1 MANETN
7 SPIEKP
13 GEIAPQTQSS
23 DGETKPSLRKVL
35 GVFDGVAILI
45 GICIGAGIYSNPQII
60 AHYMSSFW
68 QIILLW
74 IGAGVFVFISGLIYA
89 ELGTRMPHTGG
100 EYVYITRCFGPFAG
114 FMFGWG
120 QLFIVRTSASAGLAL
135 IVADYLGNFIPL
147 DYINQKV
154 AAMRIAD
161 YVEHVIPLDIAAQM
175 ILALMV
181 IFLFGLL
188 NYIGIQRASVYQ
200 KISTVLKVAGLLF
213 IVAAGL
219 FFIGDQGNPLSEQAA
234 QKPEDDKGP
243 VGNVIVVIFL
253 IIFAHTGWER
263 IGYSAGEMKN
273 PKRVIPWSLL
283 IGICL
288 VVLLY
293 ALTNVTYHRTLGMER
308 MRESTTV
315 ASDVMQ
321 VLIGPVGATLI
332 TVLVIISASG
342 SINGTM
348 MTAPRVY
355 YAMSKD
361 GLFFKWLDYIHPRYR
376 TPSRAIVVHCLWAGV
391 ILIVRGKFEDI
402 ATGLVFTILIFYGLS
417 TLTIFK
423 MRRENIGGK
432 DIFRVPLYPA
442 LPVFFL
448 TMIAGLLIIR
458 GIYEWKLSL
467 IDLSFI
473 VAGLPFAIYWC
484 YLKEKPA
491 NGKMNNS
498 EDN

>member
-1 MANETN
+1 MTNETN
-7 SPIEKP
+7 SPIENP
-13 GEIAPQTQSS
+13 GGDAQPTPSS
-23 DGETKPSLRKVL
+23 DSDSKPSLRKVL

-60 AHYMSSFW
+60 AQYLSSFD

-100 EYVYITRCFGPFAG
+100 EYVYIARCFGPFAG

-120 QLFIVRTSASAGLAL
+120 QLFIVRTSASAGLAI
-135 IVADYLGNFIPL
+135 IVTNYLGYFIRL
-147 DYINQKV
+147 EGV
-154 AAMRIAD
+154 MHTLTSLGVIA
-161 YVEHVIPLDIAAQM
+161 
-175 ILALMV
+175 
-181 IFLFGLL
+181 LFGLL
-188 NYIGIQRASVYQ
+188 NYVGIQRASIYQ
-200 KISTVLKVAGLLF
+200 KISTVLKVLGLLF
-213 IVAAGL
+213 IVAVGL
-219 FFIGDQGNPLSEQAA
+219 FFIGDQGSPLSEQVVP
-234 QKPEDDKGP
+234 QLEEDKDKGP
-243 VGNVIVVIFL
+243 IGNVIVVIFL

-293 ALTNVTYHRTLGMER
+293 ALTNITYHRTLGMEG
-308 MRESTTV
+308 MRGTETV

-321 VLIGPVGATLI
+321 ILIGPVGAILI
-332 TVLVIISASG
+332 TVLVIVSASG

-355 YAMSKD
+355 YAMAKD
-361 GLFFKWLDYIHPRYR
+361 GLFFKWLDYIHPKYR
-376 TPSRAIVVHCLWAGV
+376 TPSRAIVAHCLWAGV
-391 ILIVRGKFEDI
+391 ILIVRGQFEEI

-432 DIFRVPLYPA
+432 DIFRVPLYPI

-448 TMIAGLLIIR
+448 IMVAGLLIIR
-458 GIYEWKLSL
+458 GIYKWQLSL
-467 IDLSFI
+467 ADLSFI
-473 VAGLPFAIYWC
+473 VAGIPFAIYWC
-484 YLKEKPA
+484 YLKKKPA
-491 NGKMNNS
+491 NELMNTTEDS
-498 EDN
+498 ENE